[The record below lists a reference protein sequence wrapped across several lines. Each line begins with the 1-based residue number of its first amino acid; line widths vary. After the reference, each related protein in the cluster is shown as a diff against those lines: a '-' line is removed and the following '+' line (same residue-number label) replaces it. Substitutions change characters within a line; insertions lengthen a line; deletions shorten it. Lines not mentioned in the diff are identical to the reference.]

1 MKQFGNLKTLL
12 TAGVAVAALS
22 TFSSLQAQDM
32 QQGKGVV
39 RKITGSAQYQ
49 TGGGVWMPVSKGTS
63 LPPGSAIKTERETIV
78 DVYLGAQNGPTLRV
92 TGETTVSID
101 TLNYTGSGEDAV
113 SETKLNLQ
121 DGRILGSVR
130 KLGQA
135 SKYEIKTPTGV
146 AGIRGTDYDISTRK
160 NAAGNYESIYIAVNG
175 TIVGADTFNGTTTS
189 FVANTPPGTDPQG
202 FKSGNP
208 NPGPASGFGLPII
221 PGPGPGPGPSPSPG
235 PGPGTQGPTTLQNPT
250 VIFVSTHA

>member
-1 MKQFGNLKTLL
+1 MKHFGNIKTLL

-39 RKITGSAQYQ
+39 RHITGSAQYQ
-49 TGGGVWMPVSKGTS
+49 TGGGVWMPISKGTE
-63 LPPGSAIKTERETIV
+63 LPPGSSIKTDKESMV
-78 DVYLGAQNGPTLRV
+78 DVYLGALNGPTLRV
-92 TGETTVSID
+92 TGETTVAID
-101 TLNYTGSGEDAV
+101 TLTYTGAGEDAV

-146 AGIRGTDYDISTRK
+146 AGIRGTDYDISTHK

-175 TIVGADTFNGTTTS
+175 TIVGADTFGGSTTS
-189 FVANTPPGTDPQG
+189 FVANTGEGFHSGGTA
-202 FKSGNP
+202 
-208 NPGPASGFGLPII
+208 PGPAADFHLPPVNPPGNGGEGNGPPPSGGPQTQPNPIVQTI
-221 PGPGPGPGPSPSPG
+221 
-235 PGPGTQGPTTLQNPT
+235 
-250 VIFVSTHA
+250 STHL

>member
-1 MKQFGNLKTLL
+1 MKHFGNIKTLL

-49 TGGGVWMPVSKGTS
+49 TGGGVWMPISKGTE
-63 LPPGSAIKTERETIV
+63 LPPGSSIKTDKESIV
-78 DVYLGAQNGPTLRV
+78 DVYLGALNGPTLRV
-92 TGETTVSID
+92 TGETTVAID
-101 TLNYTGSGEDAV
+101 TLTYTGTGEDAV

-146 AGIRGTDYDISTRK
+146 AGIRGTDYDISTKK

-175 TIVGADTFNGTTTS
+175 TIVGADTFGGSTTS
-189 FVANTPPGTDPQG
+189 FVANGTTANPQFFQSGQPGPVNGYPPGMQPFEQ
-202 FKSGNP
+202 F
-208 NPGPASGFGLPII
+208 NPGPPPPGGGALILP
-221 PGPGPGPGPSPSPG
+221 
-235 PGPGTQGPTTLQNPT
+235 NPIVQT
-250 VIFVSTHA
+250 ISTHL